1 MKIAIIHNKIPPN
14 PTFDEI
20 DIIHEAEVVVNAV
33 KQLGHTSV
41 IIQADLNIEQLRQ
54 DILNEKPDIIFNI
67 VEALG
72 GSGRF
77 CQCATSLYDLLKI
90 PYTGAR
96 NDAMYLTVNKLMEKE
111 FFKINN
117 IPTPRWYS
125 RKMLDS
131 KPFIPGKYIVKLVWE
146 HASLCMNEKSI
157 VDCQTPD
164 QLKKALD
171 DRLSYNLGEFYAEEY
186 IDGREFNL
194 ALIYSKQGP
203 QVLPFAEIDF
213 VDYPKNKPK
222 IVDYNAKWVDGTFE
236 YLHTQRKY
244 TFSDQDQGLLKKLER
259 VAKACWNALDIH
271 GYCRVDFRVDSNNNI
286 FVLEVNSNPCISLDG
301 GFMIAAQQANLTPT
315 EIIERILK
323 DVGYTA

>member
-1 MKIAIIHNKIPPN
+1 MKVAIIYNKIPPN
-14 PTFDEI
+14 ATLDEI
-20 DIIHEAEVVVNAV
+20 DVVHEADVVINAL
-33 KQLGHTSV
+33 KQLGHTYT
-41 IIQADLNIEQLRQ
+41 IIEADLNIEQLKQ
-54 DILNEKPDIIFNI
+54 DILREKPDIIFNI

-77 CQCATSLYDLLKI
+77 CHCATALYDFLKI

-111 FFKINN
+111 FFRINN
-117 IPTPRWYS
+117 ISTPRWYS
-125 RKMLDS
+125 RKMLDT
-131 KPFIPGKYIVKLVWE
+131 KPFTAGKYIVKPVWE
-146 HASLCMNEKSI
+146 HASLFMNEKSI
-157 VDCQTPD
+157 IDCQTSE
-164 QLKKALD
+164 QLKRALD
-171 DRLSYNLGEFYAEEY
+171 ERLSYNLGEFYAEEY

-194 ALIYSKQGP
+194 ALVYSELGP

-213 VDYPKNKPK
+213 MDYPESKPK

-244 TFSDQDQGLLKKLER
+244 KFSEQDHTLLTELER
-259 VAKACWNALDIH
+259 IAKECWVALDIH
-271 GYCRVDFRVDSNNNI
+271 GYCRVDFRVDKNNNI

-301 GFMIAAQQANLTPT
+301 GFMVAAQQANLTPT